1 MDKNS
6 IKKFAIQSRVE
17 LIKAVRQKA
26 FEYKIE
32 EQSDNEDSNVTAGGR
47 LLTDAEQKQ
56 RASLISQIR
65 QKGYEQVMEEVAYTW
80 FNRFIALRYMEVNNF
95 LPSRVRVF
103 SDENDEFNPEIL
115 KEAMTIELDGIDKEK
130 IYDFIEKQDNENLYK
145 YLIITQCNALGKCL
159 PGMFEKIED
168 YTELLFPNNLL
179 KPGNVLERMVND
191 IPTEDWED
199 AVQIIG
205 WMYQYYNVE
214 LKDDTFAKLK
224 KNIKISKERIPA
236 ATQLFTP
243 DWIVRYMVENSL
255 GRIYIDKRR
264 NEGIYADSRGL
275 DEMTWH
281 EAESER
287 IKAEKEIAEKMGW
300 KYYLPEAE
308 QEPEVREQLNKISAE
323 ASENFDITK
332 IKVLDP
338 CMGSGHILVYAFD
351 VLMQMYVEFGYSER
365 EAAKSIVENN
375 LYGLDIDNRAGQL
388 AYFAVMMKARK
399 YNRRILNVETKPN
412 VMAIQESNSINP
424 DYLSL
429 FGDLESKARELL
441 DNMKD
446 AKDLGS
452 IIRVKLTVEELTELK
467 NKAEEIKNSVYDN
480 FFDKAR
486 QAGITAEFIPLIEQ
500 AIILAQKY
508 EVVVTNPPYMG
519 ASGMNDRLAKYVKK
533 NFPDSKSDL
542 FAAFIEKCHQMTREN
557 GYQAMITQH
566 AWMFLSSYEK
576 LREKMLHINIVS
588 MAHLGARAFDE
599 IGGEVVQTTSFV
611 MKNCDFINYKGT
623 YCRLVEPTNEA
634 GKEELFLSTDH
645 CPLFTCS
652 QSNFS
657 KIPGS
662 PVAYWVSNQMLL
674 PYITTV
680 KLLGD
685 MAAPC
690 AGLATGDN
698 TIFQRN
704 WFEVDFTNIGFNISS
719 VEETLGRFE
728 KWYPCNSGGDYRKW
742 SAEDDIIV
750 NWKENGAE
758 IRRFRNPAG
767 KLAARPQNTKW
778 YFKEGLTWNKL
789 SSSRFAVKYK
799 SSGYIFDDT
808 SRSAFPEN
816 MHYLKYIIGLL
827 CSNVTFEYLRV
838 LNPTMSFTNGD
849 LIRIPIR
856 IEEKCNPIVSEH
868 VDKNISISRNDSD
881 SYETSWDFKKNPL
894 V

>member
-1 MDKNS
+1 MDKNA

-32 EQSDNEDSNVTAGGR
+32 EQSDNDDSNVTAGGR

-145 YLIITQCNALGKCL
+145 YLIITQCNALGECL

-179 KPGNVLERMVND
+179 KPGNVLERMVDD

-255 GRIYIDKRR
+255 GRIYIDKRK
-264 NEGIYADSRGL
+264 NEGVYADGRGL
-275 DEMTWH
+275 EEMTWH

-308 QEPEVREQLNKISAE
+308 QEPEVREQLNKISTE

-412 VMAIQESNSINP
+412 VTAIQESNSINP

-429 FGDLESKARELL
+429 FGESESKAHELL
-441 DNMKD
+441 ENMED
-446 AKDLGS
+446 VKDLGS

-467 NKAEEIKNSVYDN
+467 NKAEEIENSVYDN

-486 QAGITAEFIPLIEQ
+486 QAGIVAEFIPIIEQ

-519 ASGMNDRLAKYVKK
+519 ASGMNDKLADYVKK
-533 NFPDSKSDL
+533 NSPDSKSDL
-542 FAAFIEKCHQMTREN
+542 FAVFIEKCHQMTREN

-576 LREKMLHINIVS
+576 LREKMLQINIVS

-662 PVAYWVSNQMLL
+662 PVAYWVSNNFIQNFAEKAFSD
-674 PYITTV
+674 V
-680 KLLGD
+680 VD
-685 MAAPC
+685 SRV
-690 AGLATGDN
+690 GLDTGDN
-698 TIFQRN
+698 NRFLRL
-704 WFEVDFTNIGFNISS
+704 WFEPNVQKIKFDANSIEQLHNS
-719 VEETLGRFE
+719 VGKKYSPHT
-728 KWYPCNSGGDYRKW
+728 KGGEYRKW
-742 SAEDDIIV
+742 YGNYEYVILFDPLNYSLLLESGNHLPSRQFYFLKGMNWTRVSSSFFAVRISPVGSVFNSACPTVFVERE
-750 NWKENGAE
+750 KENYTIALLNSHVVRLYLNLLSPT
-758 IRRFRNPAG
+758 INFQAG
-767 KLAARPQNTKW
+767 DIGKVP
-778 YFKEGLTWNKL
+778 Y
-789 SSSRFAVKYK
+789 VYDK
-799 SSGYIFDDT
+799 SSQ
-808 SRSAFPEN
+808 
-816 MHYLKYIIGLL
+816 
-827 CSNVTFEYLRV
+827 SNVDSIAE
-838 LNPTMSFTNGD
+838 SA
-849 LIRIPIR
+849 
-856 IEEKCNPIVSEH
+856 IV
-868 VDKNISISRNDSD
+868 ISKKDWD
-881 SYETSWDFKKNPL
+881 SYETSWNFKRNPL

>member
-1 MDKNS
+1 MDKNA

-32 EQSDNEDSNVTAGGR
+32 EQSDNDDSNVTAGGR

-56 RASLISQIR
+56 RVSLISQIR

-145 YLIITQCNALGKCL
+145 YLIITQCNALGECL

-255 GRIYIDKRR
+255 GRIYIDKRK
-264 NEGIYADSRGL
+264 NEGVYADGRGL

-281 EAESER
+281 EAESKR
-287 IKAEKEIAEKMGW
+287 IKAEKEIAENMGW

-308 QEPEVREQLNKISAE
+308 QEPEVREQLNKISVE

-452 IIRVKLTVEELTELK
+452 IIRVKQTVEELTELK
-467 NKAEEIKNSVYDN
+467 NKAEEIENSFYDN

-486 QAGITAEFIPLIEQ
+486 QSGIATEFIPLIEQ

-508 EVVVTNPPYMG
+508 EVVATNPPYMG
-519 ASGMNDRLAKYVKK
+519 ASGMNDKLADYVKK
-533 NFPDSKSDL
+533 NSPDSKSDL
-542 FAAFIEKCHQMTREN
+542 FAVFIEKCHQMTREN

-634 GKEELFLSTDH
+634 GKEELFLSADH

-662 PVAYWVSNQMLL
+662 PVAYWVSEKFLEAFVKGTML
-674 PYITTV
+674 
-680 KLLGD
+680 GN
-685 MAAPC
+685 
-690 AGLATGDN
+690 LADSKQGIATADN
-698 TIFQRN
+698 NRFLRE
-704 WFEVDFTNIGFNISS
+704 WFEVDINKTNFSAQSHEDAKQSNKKWFPYNKGGEFRKWYGNNDYLVNWENDGLELKNFKKSVLRNPNYYFCESVSWSKISS
-719 VEETLGRFE
+719 GSIAFRYF
-728 KWYPCNSGGDYRKW
+728 P
-742 SAEDDIIV
+742 
-750 NWKENGAE
+750 NGF
-758 IRRFRNPAG
+758 IFDVAG
-767 KLAARPQNTKW
+767 CCI
-778 YFKEGLTWNKL
+778 F
-789 SSSRFAVKYK
+789 YK
-799 SSGYIFDDT
+799 SDT
-808 SRSAFPEN
+808 VMNYHFGFINSCVAKSILSMISPTLNYEAGHIASLP
-816 MHYLKYIIGLL
+816 III
-827 CSNVTFEYLRV
+827 SNTQEIKVGECV
-838 LNPTMSFTNGD
+838 KMNV
-849 LIRIPIR
+849 
-856 IEEKCNPIVSEH
+856 K
-868 VDKNISISRNDSD
+868 ISKLDWD
-881 SYETSWDFKKNPL
+881 SYETSWDFKRSPL

>member
-1 MDKNS
+1 MDKNA

-17 LIKAVRQKA
+17 LIKAVKQKA

-32 EQSDNEDSNVTAGGR
+32 EQSNNEDSNVTAGGR
-47 LLTDAEQKQ
+47 LLTDAERNQ

-115 KEAMTIELDGIDKEK
+115 KEAMTIEFDGIDKEK
-130 IYDFIEKQDNENLYK
+130 ICDFIEKQDNENLYK

-255 GRIYIDKRR
+255 GRIYIDKRK
-264 NEGIYADSRGL
+264 NEGVYADGRGL

-308 QEPEVREQLNKISAE
+308 QEPEVREQLNKISVE
-323 ASENFDITK
+323 ASENFDVTK

-365 EAAKSIVENN
+365 DAAKSIVENN

-441 DNMKD
+441 ENMKD

-467 NKAEEIKNSVYDN
+467 NKAEEIRNSVYDN

-486 QAGITAEFIPLIEQ
+486 QAGIIAEFIPLIEQ

-519 ASGMNDRLAKYVKK
+519 ASGMNEKLAKYVKK
-533 NFPDSKSDL
+533 NFPDSKSDISTVCMECVTNL
-542 FAAFIEKCHQMTREN
+542 CDED
-557 GYQAMITQH
+557 GYWTMINIPV
-566 AWMFLSSYEK
+566 WMFLSSYEK
-576 LREKMLHINIVS
+576 LRKKLLDRQTIINMVHPGRGIFGSDFGTTTFVYQKKIINGYKGS
-588 MAHLGARAFDE
+588 YRRLFDNQ
-599 IGGEVVQTTSFV
+599 GEVGS
-611 MKNCDFINYKGT
+611 
-623 YCRLVEPTNEA
+623 VEARKQAFLA
-634 GKEELFLSTDH
+634 GKGQ
-645 CPLFTCS
+645 FTAN
-652 QSNFS
+652 QGNFS

-662 PVAYWVSNQMLL
+662 PVAYWVSERFLEAFKRGISL
-674 PYITTV
+674 DSIS
-680 KLLGD
+680 
-685 MAAPC
+685 
-690 AGLATGDN
+690 
-698 TIFQRN
+698 
-704 WFEVDFTNIGFNISS
+704 DFTGSQHITADNERYLRSFWEVNNKTIGANKTWAFYA
-719 VEETLGRFE
+719 
-728 KWYPCNSGGDYRKW
+728 KGGEYRKW
-742 SAEDDIIV
+742 YGNVNLIVKCDMNSIEFYKTNPTSNCLAKKYWFTEGITYSAITSKGTGFRYYPPV
-750 NWKENGAE
+750 GAFDKGGAT
-758 IRRFRNPAG
+758 ICRIQNMYYV
-767 KLAARPQNTKW
+767 LALLNTKISK
-778 YFKEGLTWNKL
+778 F
-789 SSSRFAVKYK
+789 
-799 SSGYIFDDT
+799 IF
-808 SRSAFPEN
+808 E
-816 MHYLKYIIGLL
+816 L
-827 CSNVTFEYLRV
+827 
-838 LNPTMSFTNGD
+838 LNPTINLQVKDVKGLPVLLVDENDKQVNNMS
-849 LIRIPIR
+849 
-856 IEEKCNPIVSEH
+856 K
-868 VDKNISISRNDSD
+868 KNTGLSKADWD

>member
-1 MDKNS
+1 MDKNA

-32 EQSDNEDSNVTAGGR
+32 EQSDNDDSNVTAGGR

-255 GRIYIDKRR
+255 GRIYIDKRK
-264 NEGIYADSRGL
+264 NEGVYADGRGL

-365 EAAKSIVENN
+365 EAAKSIVKNN

-441 DNMKD
+441 ENMKD

-467 NKAEEIKNSVYDN
+467 DKAEEIENSFYDN

-486 QAGITAEFIPLIEQ
+486 QSGIATEFIPLIEQ

-519 ASGMNDRLAKYVKK
+519 ASGMNDKLAKYVKK

-542 FAAFIEKCHQMTREN
+542 FSCLMECADSFVN
-557 GYQAMITQH
+557 DDGYTSLITMES
-566 AWMFLSSYEK
+566 WMFLSSFEK
-576 LREKMLHINIVS
+576 LRNKVNTTKTIINMIHMPYLGKGGTSLGINFGTAAVIMKKGHI
-588 MAHLGARAFDE
+588 
-599 IGGEVVQTTSFV
+599 
-611 MKNCDFINYKGT
+611 INYSAQYEYT
-623 YCRLVEPTNEA
+623 VYYECDVEGVPVVFPTINERWKTA
-634 GKEELFLSTDH
+634 KQE
-645 CPLFTCS
+645 
-652 QSNFS
+652 NFS

-662 PVAYWVSNQMLL
+662 PVAYWVSERFL
-674 PYITTV
+674 
-680 KLLGD
+680 K
-685 MAAPC
+685 A
-690 AGLATGDN
+690 
-698 TIFQRN
+698 
-704 WFEVDFTNIGFNISS
+704 FERGISLDSISDFTGSQHITADNERYLRSFWEVNNKTIGANKTWAFYA
-719 VEETLGRFE
+719 
-728 KWYPCNSGGDYRKW
+728 KGGEYRKW
-742 SAEDDIIV
+742 YGNVNLIVKCDMNSIDFYKTNPTSNCLAEKYWFTEGITYSAITSKGTGFRYYPPV
-750 NWKENGAE
+750 GAFDKGGAT
-758 IRRFRNPAG
+758 ICRIQNMYYV
-767 KLAARPQNTKW
+767 LALLNTKISK
-778 YFKEGLTWNKL
+778 F
-789 SSSRFAVKYK
+789 
-799 SSGYIFDDT
+799 IF
-808 SRSAFPEN
+808 E
-816 MHYLKYIIGLL
+816 L
-827 CSNVTFEYLRV
+827 
-838 LNPTMSFTNGD
+838 LNPTINLQVKDVKGLPVLLIKENDEQVNNMS
-849 LIRIPIR
+849 
-856 IEEKCNPIVSEH
+856 K
-868 VDKNISISRNDSD
+868 KNTGLSKADWD

>member
-1 MDKNS
+1 MDKNA

-32 EQSDNEDSNVTAGGR
+32 EQCDNDDSNVTAGGR

-56 RASLISQIR
+56 RVSLISQIR

-145 YLIITQCNALGKCL
+145 YLIITQCNALGECL

-255 GRIYIDKRR
+255 GRIYIDKRK
-264 NEGIYADSRGL
+264 NEGVYADGRGL

-323 ASENFDITK
+323 ASENYDITK

-429 FGDLESKARELL
+429 FGDLESKARELFE
-441 DNMKD
+441 NMKD

-467 NKAEEIKNSVYDN
+467 DKAEEIENSFYDN

-486 QAGITAEFIPLIEQ
+486 QSGIATEFIPLIEQ

-508 EVVVTNPPYMG
+508 EVVATNPPYMG
-519 ASGMNDRLAKYVKK
+519 ASGMNDKLAKYVKK
-533 NFPDSKSDL
+533 NFPDSKSDISTVCMECVTNL
-542 FAAFIEKCHQMTREN
+542 CDED
-557 GYQAMITQH
+557 GYWTMINIPV
-566 AWMFLSSYEK
+566 WMFLSSYEK
-576 LREKMLHINIVS
+576 LRKKLLDRQTIINMVHPGRGIFGSDFGTTTFVYQKKIINGYKGNYRR
-588 MAHLGARAFDE
+588 LFDNQ
-599 IGGEVVQTTSFV
+599 GEVES
-611 MKNCDFINYKGT
+611 
-623 YCRLVEPTNEA
+623 VEARKQAFLA
-634 GKEELFLSTDH
+634 GKGQ
-645 CPLFTCS
+645 FTAN
-652 QSNFS
+652 QGNFS
-657 KIPGS
+657 KIPGL
-662 PVAYWVSNQMLL
+662 PVAYWVSEAMLKVFDKAI
-674 PYITTV
+674 PYYKVADPRRGTV
-680 KLLGD
+680 
-685 MAAPC
+685 
-690 AGLATGDN
+690 TGDDN
-698 TIFQRN
+698 RFLRH
-704 WFEVDFTNIGFNISS
+704 WFEVDRYKFTMTNRSAK
-719 VEETLGRFE
+719 
-728 KWYPCNSGGDYRKW
+728 KWIPMNKGGEFRRWYGNNDY
-742 SAEDDIIV
+742 IV
-750 NWKENGAE
+750 NWENDGYE
-758 IRRFRNPAG
+758 IKNFKDDRG
-767 KLAARPQNTKW
+767 KLRSRPQNTS
-778 YFKEGLTWNKL
+778 YFFKEGVTWTYISSYQKSFRYYPNGFGFAGGGPGLFPHERKWLEYMLGYCNSKVYFEIMKMMGAMTISLESGEIEKSPIILCENNNEICKENVQWCISL
-789 SSSRFAVKYK
+789 SLA
-799 SSGYIFDDT
+799 DW
-808 SRSAFPEN
+808 
-816 MHYLKYIIGLL
+816 
-827 CSNVTFEYLRV
+827 
-838 LNPTMSFTNGD
+838 
-849 LIRIPIR
+849 
-856 IEEKCNPIVSEH
+856 
-868 VDKNISISRNDSD
+868 D
-881 SYETSWDFKKNPL
+881 SYEISWDFKKNPL

>member
-1 MDKNS
+1 MDKNA

-32 EQSDNEDSNVTAGGR
+32 EQSDNDDSNVTAGGR

-56 RASLISQIR
+56 RVSLISQIR

-130 IYDFIEKQDNENLYK
+130 IYEFIEKQDNENLYK

-255 GRIYIDKRR
+255 GRIYIDKRK
-264 NEGIYADSRGL
+264 NEGVYSDGRGL

-308 QEPEVREQLNKISAE
+308 QEPEVREQLNKISTE

-441 DNMKD
+441 ENMKD

-467 NKAEEIKNSVYDN
+467 DKAEEIENSFYDN

-486 QAGITAEFIPLIEQ
+486 QSGIATEFIPLIEQ

-519 ASGMNDRLAKYVKK
+519 ASGMNDKLAKYVKK
-533 NFPDSKSDL
+533 NSPDSKSDL
-542 FAAFIEKCHQMTREN
+542 FAVFIEKCHQMTRKN

-623 YCRLVEPTNEA
+623 YCRLVEPTNEP

-657 KIPGS
+657 IIPGS
-662 PVAYWVSNQMLL
+662 PVAYWVSEAFIEAFEKGTLL
-674 PYITTV
+674 
-680 KLLGD
+680 KD
-685 MAAPC
+685 C
-690 AGLATGDN
+690 ATSRVGLQTSN
-698 TIFQRN
+698 NNKFLRI
-704 WFEVDFTNIGFNISS
+704 WFECDYTKSYFNCISLADS
-719 VEETLGRFE
+719 KRSDQ
-728 KWYPCNSGGDYRKW
+728 KWYPHNKGGVYRKW
-742 SAEDDIIV
+742 YGNHEYVINYQNGGYELSITAGAATIPEEYVFRSAITYSRITAGQTSFRLQPNNFIFDSACVSSFGKNV
-750 NWKENGAE
+750 NQLYLLG
-758 IRRFRNPAG
+758 
-767 KLAARPQNTKW
+767 LLNTKII
-778 YFKEGLTWNKL
+778 E
-789 SSSRFAVKYK
+789 V
-799 SSGYIFDDT
+799 
-808 SRSAFPEN
+808 
-816 MHYLKYIIGLL
+816 YLNLIAP
-827 CSNVTFEYLRV
+827 T
-838 LNPTMSFTNGD
+838 LNTQPGD
-849 LIRIPIR
+849 IAKIPIL
-856 IEEKCNPIVSEH
+856 IDNYNMNKVENLVHE
-868 VDKNISISRNDSD
+868 NIKISKTDWD

>member
-1 MDKNS
+1 MDKNA

-32 EQSDNEDSNVTAGGR
+32 EQSDNDDSNVTAGGR

-145 YLIITQCNALGKCL
+145 YLIITQCNALGECL

-179 KPGNVLERMVND
+179 KPGNVLERMVDD

-255 GRIYIDKRR
+255 GRIYIDKRK
-264 NEGIYADSRGL
+264 NEGIYSDGRGL

-308 QEPEVREQLNKISAE
+308 QEPEVREQLNKISVE

-412 VMAIQESNSINP
+412 VTAIQETNSINP

-429 FGDLESKARELL
+429 FGDLESKARELFE
-441 DNMKD
+441 NMKD

-467 NKAEEIKNSVYDN
+467 DKAEEIENSFYDN

-486 QAGITAEFIPLIEQ
+486 QSGIATEFIPLIEQ

-519 ASGMNDRLAKYVKK
+519 ASGMNDKLAKYVKK

-542 FAAFIEKCHQMTREN
+542 FSCLMECADSFVN
-557 GYQAMITQH
+557 DDGYTSLITMES
-566 AWMFLSSYEK
+566 WMFLSSFEK
-576 LREKMLHINIVS
+576 LRNKVNTTKTIINMIHMPYLGKGGTSLGINFGTAAVIMKKGHI
-588 MAHLGARAFDE
+588 
-599 IGGEVVQTTSFV
+599 
-611 MKNCDFINYKGT
+611 INYSAQYEYT
-623 YCRLVEPTNEA
+623 VYYECDVEGVPVVFPTINERWKTA
-634 GKEELFLSTDH
+634 KQE
-645 CPLFTCS
+645 
-652 QSNFS
+652 NFS

-662 PVAYWVSNQMLL
+662 PVAYWVSEKFVRAYDLGSLIGQFS
-674 PYITTV
+674 IVSEGV
-680 KLLGD
+680 K
-685 MAAPC
+685 
-690 AGLATGDN
+690 TGNND
-698 TIFQRN
+698 IFLRL
-704 WFEVDFTNIGFNISS
+704 WYEVAEKKFSFAKSS
-719 VEETLGRFE
+719 EGY
-728 KWYPCNSGGDYRKW
+728 KWYPYHKGGNFRKW
-742 SAEDDIIV
+742 YGNREWIV
-750 NWKENGAE
+750 NWEFDGQEIKKSTNSGLQGKSMYFVKFASWSKISSKGNPFRLYSDNFLFDSGAPALSNNELLLTLGLFNSKVGTYYLSVISPTLNLQVGDVKKVPLIVKSKNEILNIVNGCITYSLE
-758 IRRFRNPAG
+758 D
-767 KLAARPQNTKW
+767 
-778 YFKEGLTWNKL
+778 WN
-789 SSSRFAVKYK
+789 A
-799 SSGYIFDDT
+799 
-808 SRSAFPEN
+808 
-816 MHYLKYIIGLL
+816 
-827 CSNVTFEYLRV
+827 
-838 LNPTMSFTNGD
+838 
-849 LIRIPIR
+849 
-856 IEEKCNPIVSEH
+856 
-868 VDKNISISRNDSD
+868 
-881 SYETSWDFKKNPL
+881 YETSWDFKCNPL
-894 V
+894 I

>member
-1 MDKNS
+1 MDKNA

-32 EQSDNEDSNVTAGGR
+32 EQSDNNDSNVTAGGR

-145 YLIITQCNALGKCL
+145 YLIITQCNALGECL

-179 KPGNVLERMVND
+179 KPGNVLERMVDD

-255 GRIYIDKRR
+255 GRIYIDKRK
-264 NEGIYADSRGL
+264 NEGVYADGRGL

-308 QEPEVREQLNKISAE
+308 QEPEVREQLNKISVE

-399 YNRRILNVETKPN
+399 YNRRILNVETKSN
-412 VMAIQESNSINP
+412 VTAIQESNSINP
-424 DYLSL
+424 DYFSL
-429 FGDLESKARELL
+429 FGDLEGKARELF

-467 NKAEEIKNSVYDN
+467 NKAEEIENSFYDN

-486 QAGITAEFIPLIEQ
+486 QSGIATEFIPLIEQ

-519 ASGMNDRLAKYVKK
+519 ASGMNDKLAKYVKK
-533 NFPDSKSDL
+533 NSPDSKSDL
-542 FAAFIEKCHQMTREN
+542 FAVFIEKCHQMTREN

-623 YCRLVEPTNEA
+623 YCRLIEPTNEA

-662 PVAYWVSNQMLL
+662 PVAYWVSEKALTLCEESSIFEEYATTRAGM
-674 PYITTV
+674 ITGNNNMFIRLWT
-680 KLLGD
+680 
-685 MAAPC
+685 
-690 AGLATGDN
+690 
-698 TIFQRN
+698 
-704 WFEVDFTNIGFNISS
+704 EVDKRR
-719 VEETLGRFE
+719 LGVLLHSRDE
-728 KWYPCNSGGDYRKW
+728 AIRSNKKWFPYNKGGDYRKW
-742 SAEDDIIV
+742 YGNNCHIV
-750 NWKENGAE
+750 NWENDGFFMRNYKDSSGKVPAHAFNLEYIFKENVTWNSLSSYK
-758 IRRFRNPAG
+758 F
-767 KLAARPQNTKW
+767 AARYTD
-778 YFKEGLTWNKL
+778 YGFLYDASG
-789 SSSRFAVKYK
+789 SFADIESENIY
-799 SSGYIFDDT
+799 YT
-808 SRSAFPEN
+808 LAF
-816 MHYLKYIIGLL
+816 L
-827 CSNVTFEYLRV
+827 CSEVAFFYLSAM
-838 LNPTMSFTNGD
+838 NPTLNFQKG
-849 LIRIPIR
+849 
-856 IEEKCNPIVSEH
+856 
-868 VDKNISISRNDSD
+868 NISTLPFIIKEERKTIINDLTKNNILVSKNDWD
-881 SYETSWDFKKNPL
+881 SYETSWDFKRNPL

>member
-1 MDKNS
+1 MDKNA

-26 FEYKIE
+26 FEYKIK
-32 EQSDNEDSNVTAGGR
+32 EQSDNDDSNVTAGGR

-115 KEAMTIELDGIDKEK
+115 KEAMTIELDGINKEK
-130 IYDFIEKQDNENLYK
+130 IYEFIEKQDNENLYK
-145 YLIITQCNALGKCL
+145 YLIITQCNALGECL

-179 KPGNVLERMVND
+179 KPGNVLERMVDD

-255 GRIYIDKRR
+255 GRIYIDKRK
-264 NEGIYADSRGL
+264 NEGVYSDGRGL

-287 IKAEKEIAEKMGW
+287 IKAEKEIAEIMGW

-323 ASENFDITK
+323 ASKNFDITK

-399 YNRRILNVETKPN
+399 YNRKILNGETAPN
-412 VMAIQESNSINP
+412 VTAIQESNSINP

-441 DNMKD
+441 ENMKD

-452 IIRVKLTVEELTELK
+452 IIRVKLTVEELTELN
-467 NKAEEIKNSVYDN
+467 NKAEEIKNSFYDN

-486 QAGITAEFIPLIEQ
+486 QSGIATEFIPLIEQ

-519 ASGMNDRLAKYVKK
+519 ASGMNDKLAKYVKK

-542 FAAFIEKCHQMTREN
+542 FSCFIEHGNDMVEKD
-557 GYQAMITQH
+557 GYNCMVTMQS
-566 AWMFLSSYEK
+566 WMFLSSF
-576 LREKMLHINIVS
+576 EKMRTKILHTKTITNLMHMENMVMGI
-588 MAHLGARAFDE
+588 AFGTAVTV
-599 IGGEVVQTTSFV
+599 IR
-611 MKNCDFINYKGT
+611 NNRFINYKGT
-623 YCRLVEPTNEA
+623 Y
-634 GKEELFLSTDH
+634 K
-645 CPLFTCS
+645 
-652 QSNFS
+652 
-657 KIPGS
+657 
-662 PVAYWVSNQMLL
+662 
-674 PYITTV
+674 
-680 KLLGD
+680 
-685 MAAPC
+685 
-690 AGLATGDN
+690 
-698 TIFQRN
+698 
-704 WFEVDFTNIGFNISS
+704 
-719 VEETLGRFE
+719 
-728 KWYPCNSGGDYRKW
+728 
-742 SAEDDIIV
+742 
-750 NWKENGAE
+750 
-758 IRRFRNPAG
+758 
-767 KLAARPQNTKW
+767 
-778 YFKEGLTWNKL
+778 
-789 SSSRFAVKYK
+789 
-799 SSGYIFDDT
+799 
-808 SRSAFPEN
+808 
-816 MHYLKYIIGLL
+816 
-827 CSNVTFEYLRV
+827 
-838 LNPTMSFTNGD
+838 
-849 LIRIPIR
+849 
-856 IEEKCNPIVSEH
+856 
-868 VDKNISISRNDSD
+868 
-881 SYETSWDFKKNPL
+881 
-894 V
+894 

>member
-1 MDKNS
+1 MDKNA

-32 EQSDNEDSNVTAGGR
+32 EQSDNDDSNVTAGGR

-56 RASLISQIR
+56 RVSLISQIR

-145 YLIITQCNALGKCL
+145 YLIITQCNALGECL

-255 GRIYIDKRR
+255 GRIYIDKRK
-264 NEGIYADSRGL
+264 NEGVYADGRGL

-308 QEPEVREQLNKISAE
+308 QEPEVREQLNKISTE

-441 DNMKD
+441 ENMKD

-467 NKAEEIKNSVYDN
+467 DKAEEIENSFYDN

-486 QAGITAEFIPLIEQ
+486 QSGIATEFIPLIEQ

-508 EVVVTNPPYMG
+508 EVVATNPPYMG
-519 ASGMNDRLAKYVKK
+519 ASGMNDKLAKYVKK
-533 NFPDSKSDL
+533 NSPDSKSDL
-542 FAAFIEKCHQMTREN
+542 FACFIEHGNDMVEKD
-557 GYQAMITQH
+557 GYNCMVTMQS
-566 AWMFLSSYEK
+566 WMFLSSF
-576 LREKMLHINIVS
+576 EKMRTKILQTKTITNLMHMENMVMGI
-588 MAHLGARAFDE
+588 AFGTAVTV
-599 IGGEVVQTTSFV
+599 IR
-611 MKNCDFINYKGT
+611 NNRFINYKGT
-623 YCRLVEPTNEA
+623 YNQIKLQDIENERP
-634 GKEELFLSTDH
+634 KEFPVRGNRFSQTSTD
-645 CPLFTCS
+645 
-652 QSNFS
+652 NFS
-657 KIPGS
+657 KIHGS
-662 PVAYWVSNQMLL
+662 PVAYWVSEVLL
-674 PYITTV
+674 SSFATG
-680 KLLGD
+680 KSLGD
-685 MAAPC
+685 IALVRNGMK
-690 AGLATGDN
+690 TGEN
-698 TIFQRN
+698 
-704 WFEVDFTNIGFNISS
+704 
-719 VEETLGRFE
+719 GRFVRLWWE
-728 KWYPCNSGGDYRKW
+728 VAIQEFNSTATDWKEASASGTKWFPYNKGGEFRKWYGNNDC
-742 SAEDDIIV
+742 IV
-750 NWKENGAE
+750 NWKNEGDE
-758 IRRFRNPAG
+758 IFSQAKVDKRNVQDYPFELKFKPSASWSLVTSGQPAFRYKESNLSDIAG
-767 KLAARPQNTKW
+767 
-778 YFKEGLTWNKL
+778 
-789 SSSRFAVKYK
+789 
-799 SSGYIFDDT
+799 
-808 SRSAFPEN
+808 
-816 MHYLKYIIGLL
+816 
-827 CSNVTFEYLRV
+827 
-838 LNPTMSFTNGD
+838 MSFFTQKPELLILLGFCNSKIALEILKILAPTINFQAGD
-849 LIRIPIR
+849 IGRLPIVDYGVKTDIIREIVSLN
-856 IEEKCNPIVSEH
+856 IEESSKDWNY
-868 VDKNISISRNDSD
+868 
-881 SYETSWDFKKNPL
+881 YEISWDFKGNPL

>member
-1 MDKNS
+1 MDKNA

-32 EQSDNEDSNVTAGGR
+32 EQSDNDDSNVTAGGR

-103 SDENDEFNPEIL
+103 SDENDKFNPEIL

-145 YLIITQCNALGKCL
+145 YLIITQCNALGECL

-255 GRIYIDKRR
+255 GRIYIDKRK
-264 NEGIYADSRGL
+264 NEGVYADGRGL

-308 QEPEVREQLNKISAE
+308 QEPEVREQLNKISTE

-412 VMAIQESNSINP
+412 VTAIQETNSINP

-429 FGDLESKARELL
+429 FGDLESKARELFE
-441 DNMKD
+441 NMKD

-467 NKAEEIKNSVYDN
+467 DKAEEIENSFYDN

-486 QAGITAEFIPLIEQ
+486 QSGIATEFIPLIEQ

-508 EVVVTNPPYMG
+508 EVVATNPPYMG
-519 ASGMNDRLAKYVKK
+519 ASGMNDKLADYVKK
-533 NFPDSKSDL
+533 NSPDSKSDL
-542 FAAFIEKCHQMTREN
+542 FAVFIEKCHQMTREN

-576 LREKMLHINIVS
+576 LREKMLQINIVS

-662 PVAYWVSNQMLL
+662 PVAYWVRNATLQAFNNHTIGEISEPRMGL
-674 PYITTV
+674 TTGNNDYY
-680 KLLGD
+680 LRL
-685 MAAPC
+685 
-690 AGLATGDN
+690 
-698 TIFQRN
+698 
-704 WFEVDFTNIGFNISS
+704 WFEVSDSAIGFHFSRELAKSS
-719 VEETLGRFE
+719 GLKWFPYNKGGR
-728 KWYPCNSGGDYRKW
+728 YRKW
-742 SAEDDIIV
+742 YGNQEYIV
-750 NWKENGAE
+750 NWLNDGNEM
-758 IRRFRNPAG
+758 
-767 KLAARPQNTKW
+767 QTKIHPDGNRIW
-778 YFKEGLTWNKL
+778 AHNFNLEYNFKKHLTWNDITSGSVSVRAFGKGFL
-789 SSSRFAVKYK
+789 FDSSAAV
-799 SSGYIFDDT
+799 
-808 SRSAFPEN
+808 AFVSDE
-816 MHYLKYIIGLL
+816 HYLFALA
-827 CSNVTFEYLRV
+827 YLNTKFV
-838 LNPTMSFTNGD
+838 NELSKLLNPTMHFNPGD
-849 LIRIPIR
+849 FCKLPYLENEKDEVEKLA
-856 IEEKCNPIVSEH
+856 IENVT
-868 VDKNISISRNDSD
+868 ISVNDWD
-881 SYETSWDFKKNPL
+881 SYETSWNFKRNTL
-894 V
+894 I

>member
-1 MDKNS
+1 MDKNA

-32 EQSDNEDSNVTAGGR
+32 EQSDNDDSNVTAGGR

-103 SDENDEFNPEIL
+103 SDKDDEFNPQIL

-130 IYDFIEKQDNENLYK
+130 IYEFIEKQDNENLYK
-145 YLIITQCNALGKCL
+145 YLIITQCNALGECL

-255 GRIYIDKRR
+255 GRIYIDKRK
-264 NEGIYADSRGL
+264 NEGVYADGRGL

-308 QEPEVREQLNKISAE
+308 QEPEVREQLNKISVE

-441 DNMKD
+441 ENMKD

-452 IIRVKLTVEELTELK
+452 IIRVKLTVEDLTELK
-467 NKAEEIKNSVYDN
+467 DKAEEIENSFYDN

-486 QAGITAEFIPLIEQ
+486 QSGIATEYIPLIEQ

-508 EVVVTNPPYMG
+508 EVVATNPPYMG
-519 ASGMNDRLAKYVKK
+519 ASGMNDKLADYVKK
-533 NFPDSKSDL
+533 NSPDSKSDL
-542 FAAFIEKCHQMTREN
+542 FAVFIEKCHQMTREN

-634 GKEELFLSTDH
+634 GKEELFLSADH

-662 PVAYWVSNQMLL
+662 PVAYWVSEAVIAVYNKA
-674 PYITTV
+674 

-685 MAAPC
+685 IASPRTGMT
-690 AGLATGDN
+690 TGDN
-698 TIFQRN
+698 NRFLRLWSEIEISKAKFDAKDASDAAGSGKKWFPYCKGGGYMRWYGYNEYLVN
-704 WFEVDFTNIGFNISS
+704 WENDGLEIKNNVKPNGLKAASVRSESLYFKKLITWSAVTSGSFSCRLCEGGSLFDSGGSS
-719 VEETLGRFE
+719 IDVHGETL
-728 KWYPCNSGGDYRKW
+728 YILAILNSAIGQFYLDISNATINYQPGD
-742 SAEDDIIV
+742 I
-750 NWKENGAE
+750 
-758 IRRFRNPAG
+758 AG
-767 KLAARPQNTKW
+767 IP
-778 YFKEGLTWNKL
+778 
-789 SSSRFAVKYK
+789 V
-799 SSGYIFDDT
+799 
-808 SRSAFPEN
+808 AFPDGN
-816 MHYLKYIIGLL
+816 D
-827 CSNVTFEYLRV
+827 
-838 LNPTMSFTNGD
+838 PTQQ
-849 LIRIPIR
+849 
-856 IEEKCNPIVSEH
+856 IEECVQMAHE
-868 VDKNISISRNDSD
+868 DWD
-881 SYETSWDFKKNPL
+881 SYETSWNFKRHPL
-894 V
+894 I

>member
-1 MDKNS
+1 MDKNA

-32 EQSDNEDSNVTAGGR
+32 EQCDNDDSNVTAGGR

-145 YLIITQCNALGKCL
+145 YLIITQCNALGECL

-255 GRIYIDKRR
+255 GRIYIDKRK
-264 NEGIYADSRGL
+264 NEGVYSDGRGL

-308 QEPEVREQLNKISAE
+308 QEPDVREQLNKISTE
-323 ASENFDITK
+323 ASKNFDITK

-441 DNMKD
+441 ENMKD

-452 IIRVKLTVEELTELK
+452 IIRVKLTVEDLTELK
-467 NKAEEIKNSVYDN
+467 NKAEEIENSFYDN

-486 QAGITAEFIPLIEQ
+486 QSGLATEFIPLIEQ

-508 EVVVTNPPYMG
+508 EVVVTNPTYMG
-519 ASGMNDRLAKYVKK
+519 SSGMNDKLAKYVKK

-542 FAAFIEKCHQMTREN
+542 FSCLMECADSFVN
-557 GYQAMITQH
+557 DDGYTSLITMES
-566 AWMFLSSYEK
+566 WMFLSSFEK
-576 LREKMLHINIVS
+576 LRNKVNTTKTIINMIHMPYLGKGGTSLGINFGTAAVIMKKGHI
-588 MAHLGARAFDE
+588 
-599 IGGEVVQTTSFV
+599 
-611 MKNCDFINYKGT
+611 INYSAQYEYT
-623 YCRLVEPTNEA
+623 VYYECDVEGVPVVFPTINERWKTA
-634 GKEELFLSTDH
+634 KQE
-645 CPLFTCS
+645 
-652 QSNFS
+652 NFS

-662 PVAYWVSNQMLL
+662 PVAYWVSKKFLEAFVKGTML
-674 PYITTV
+674 
-680 KLLGD
+680 GN
-685 MAAPC
+685 
-690 AGLATGDN
+690 LADSKQGIATADN
-698 TIFQRN
+698 NRFLRE
-704 WFEVDFTNIGFNISS
+704 WFEVDINKTNFSARSHEDAKQSNKKWFPYNKGGEFRKWYGNNDYLVNWENDGLELKNFKKSVLRNPNYYFCESVSWSKISS
-719 VEETLGRFE
+719 GSIAFRYF
-728 KWYPCNSGGDYRKW
+728 P
-742 SAEDDIIV
+742 
-750 NWKENGAE
+750 NGF
-758 IRRFRNPAG
+758 IFDVAG
-767 KLAARPQNTKW
+767 CSI
-778 YFKEGLTWNKL
+778 F
-789 SSSRFAVKYK
+789 YK
-799 SSGYIFDDT
+799 SDT
-808 SRSAFPEN
+808 VMNYHFGFINSCVAKSILSMISPTLNYEAGHIASLPIIRSNTQE
-816 MHYLKYIIGLL
+816 LKVGE
-827 CSNVTFEYLRV
+827 CVKMNV
-838 LNPTMSFTNGD
+838 
-849 LIRIPIR
+849 
-856 IEEKCNPIVSEH
+856 K
-868 VDKNISISRNDSD
+868 ISKLDWD
-881 SYETSWDFKKNPL
+881 SYETSWNFKRNPL

>member
-1 MDKNS
+1 MDKNA

-32 EQSDNEDSNVTAGGR
+32 EQSDNDDSNVTAGGR

-145 YLIITQCNALGKCL
+145 YLIITQCNALGECL

-255 GRIYIDKRR
+255 GRIYIDKRK
-264 NEGIYADSRGL
+264 NEGVYSDGRGL

-429 FGDLESKARELL
+429 FGDLEGKARELL

-467 NKAEEIKNSVYDN
+467 NKAKEIESSFYDN

-486 QAGITAEFIPLIEQ
+486 QSGIATEFIPLIEQ

-519 ASGMNDRLAKYVKK
+519 ASGMNDKLAKYVKK

-542 FAAFIEKCHQMTREN
+542 FAVFIEKCHQMTREN

-662 PVAYWVSNQMLL
+662 PVAYWVSE
-674 PYITTV
+674 
-680 KLLGD
+680 KLF
-685 MAAPC
+685 
-690 AGLATGDN
+690 
-698 TIFQRN
+698 TIFKSPTIGHIGKVVTGMTTADNERFVRCWQ
-704 WFEVDFTNIGFNISS
+704 EVNFLKTSIGN
-719 VEETLGRFE
+719 GD
-728 KWYPCNSGGDYRKW
+728 KWYPYQKGGDYRKW
-742 SAEDDIIV
+742 YGNNELVV
-750 NWKENGAE
+750 NWENSGFE
-758 IRRFRNPAG
+758 IKHNIDPKTQKVRSGSYNEDYIFH
-767 KLAARPQNTKW
+767 Q
-778 YFKEGLTWNKL
+778 GLTWTYITSADLSIRYVPTGYLFDNKGSMVFL
-789 SSSRFAVKYK
+789 SEDKLFYALGFLETHIATIVSK
-799 SSGYIFDDT
+799 I
-808 SRSAFPEN
+808 
-816 MHYLKYIIGLL
+816 
-827 CSNVTFEYLRV
+827 
-838 LNPTMSFTNGD
+838 LNPTISFQPGNMSTMPLPFMADT
-849 LIRIPIR
+849 
-856 IEEKCNPIVSEH
+856 EKVKGL
-868 VDKNISISRNDSD
+868 VADNINESKKDWD

>member
-1 MDKNS
+1 MDKNA

-32 EQSDNEDSNVTAGGR
+32 EQSDNDDSNVTAGGR

-179 KPGNVLERMVND
+179 KPGNVLERMVDD

-255 GRIYIDKRR
+255 GRIYIDKRK
-264 NEGIYADSRGL
+264 NEGVYADGRGL
-275 DEMTWH
+275 EEMTWH

-412 VMAIQESNSINP
+412 VTAIQESNSINP

-467 NKAEEIKNSVYDN
+467 NKAEEIENSLYDN

-486 QAGITAEFIPLIEQ
+486 QSGIATEFIPLIEQ

-519 ASGMNDRLAKYVKK
+519 ASGMNDKLAKYVKK

-542 FAAFIEKCHQMTREN
+542 FSCLMECADSFVN
-557 GYQAMITQH
+557 DDGYTSLITMES
-566 AWMFLSSYEK
+566 WMFLSSFEK
-576 LREKMLHINIVS
+576 LRNKVNTTKTIINMIHMPYLGKGGTSLGINFGTAAVIMKKGHI
-588 MAHLGARAFDE
+588 
-599 IGGEVVQTTSFV
+599 
-611 MKNCDFINYKGT
+611 INYSAQYEYT
-623 YCRLVEPTNEA
+623 VYYECDVEGVPVVFPTINERWKTA
-634 GKEELFLSTDH
+634 KQE
-645 CPLFTCS
+645 
-652 QSNFS
+652 NFS

-662 PVAYWVSNQMLL
+662 PVAYWVSERFLEAFKRGISLDSISDFTGSQH
-674 PYITTV
+674 IT
-680 KLLGD
+680 
-685 MAAPC
+685 A
-690 AGLATGDN
+690 DN
-698 TIFQRN
+698 ERYLRSF
-704 WFEVDFTNIGFNISS
+704 WEVDNKTIGANKTWAFYA
-719 VEETLGRFE
+719 
-728 KWYPCNSGGDYRKW
+728 KGGEYRKW
-742 SAEDDIIV
+742 YGNVNLIVKCDMNSIDFYKTNPTSNCLAEKYWFTEGITYSAITSKGTGFRYYPPV
-750 NWKENGAE
+750 GAFDKGGAT
-758 IRRFRNPAG
+758 ICRIQNMYYV
-767 KLAARPQNTKW
+767 LALLNTKISK
-778 YFKEGLTWNKL
+778 F
-789 SSSRFAVKYK
+789 
-799 SSGYIFDDT
+799 IF
-808 SRSAFPEN
+808 E
-816 MHYLKYIIGLL
+816 L
-827 CSNVTFEYLRV
+827 
-838 LNPTMSFTNGD
+838 LNPTINLQVKDVKGLPVLLVKENDEQVNNMS
-849 LIRIPIR
+849 
-856 IEEKCNPIVSEH
+856 K
-868 VDKNISISRNDSD
+868 KNTGLSKADWD

>member
-1 MDKNS
+1 MDKNA

-32 EQSDNEDSNVTAGGR
+32 EQSDNDDSNVTAGGR

-130 IYDFIEKQDNENLYK
+130 IYNFIEKQDNENLYK
-145 YLIITQCNALGKCL
+145 YLIITQCNALGECL

-179 KPGNVLERMVND
+179 KPGNVLERMVDD

-255 GRIYIDKRR
+255 GRIYIDKRK
-264 NEGIYADSRGL
+264 NEGVYADGRGL
-275 DEMTWH
+275 EEMTWH

-467 NKAEEIKNSVYDN
+467 NKAEEIENSLYDN

-486 QAGITAEFIPLIEQ
+486 QSGIATEFIPMIEQ

-519 ASGMNDRLAKYVKK
+519 ASGMNDKLADYVKK
-533 NFPDSKSDL
+533 NSPDSKSDL
-542 FAAFIEKCHQMTREN
+542 FAVFIEKCHQMTREN

-662 PVAYWVSNQMLL
+662 PVAYWVSNNFIQNFAEKAFSD
-674 PYITTV
+674 V
-680 KLLGD
+680 VD
-685 MAAPC
+685 SRV
-690 AGLATGDN
+690 GLDTGDN
-698 TIFQRN
+698 NRFLRL
-704 WFEVDFTNIGFNISS
+704 WFEPNVQKIKFDANSIEQLHNS
-719 VEETLGRFE
+719 VGKKYSPHT
-728 KWYPCNSGGDYRKW
+728 KGGEYRKW
-742 SAEDDIIV
+742 YGNYEYVILFDPLNYSLLLESGNHLPSRQFYFLEGMNWTRVSSSLFAVRISPVGSVFNSACPTVFVERE
-750 NWKENGAE
+750 KENYTIALLNSHVVRLYLNLLSPT
-758 IRRFRNPAG
+758 INFQAG
-767 KLAARPQNTKW
+767 DIGKVP
-778 YFKEGLTWNKL
+778 Y
-789 SSSRFAVKYK
+789 VYDK
-799 SSGYIFDDT
+799 SSQ
-808 SRSAFPEN
+808 
-816 MHYLKYIIGLL
+816 
-827 CSNVTFEYLRV
+827 SNVDSIAE
-838 LNPTMSFTNGD
+838 SA
-849 LIRIPIR
+849 
-856 IEEKCNPIVSEH
+856 IV
-868 VDKNISISRNDSD
+868 ISKKDWD
-881 SYETSWDFKKNPL
+881 SYETSWNFKKNPL
-894 V
+894 L